1 MPYQQQTKGI
11 FITSV
16 LEDIPYGFTIPKG
29 YYADQNIS
37 GKVINGCITIYNDND
52 QIFARLSY
60 KNSKLN
66 GQCFFYKNNIPIE
79 LIAYE
84 EDVRRVKAILY
95 DIINAEE
102 LILRDP
108 EPFAAVSEHA
118 DSSVNFVIKA
128 WTKTENY

>member
-1 MPYQQQTKGI
+1 MPYQQQTNGI

-16 LEDIPYGFTIPKG
+16 LEDIPRGFTIPKG

-66 GQCFFYKNNIPIE
+66 GECFFYRNNIPIQ
-79 LIAYE
+79 LIA
-84 EDVRRVKAILY
+84 
-95 DIINAEE
+95 
-102 LILRDP
+102 
-108 EPFAAVSEHA
+108 
-118 DSSVNFVIKA
+118 
-128 WTKTENY
+128 